1 MTSKAKIIN
10 QVIGGIAFILMT
22 ASLYMVFIYAPMER
36 VMQEVQKIF
45 YFHVGVAW
53 NGALAF
59 LVVFI
64 VSIMYLKTKDP
75 KWDRYGRASA
85 EIGLLFTTLVL
96 LTGPIWGKSAWNS
109 WWTWEPRLTS
119 TLVIWFIFI
128 AYFLVREAVGEYQ
141 RKASLSAVFGI
152 IGFLNVPIVYYSVHL
167 WRVSHPMIFGST
179 GGGLHPK
186 MLQALIV
193 TVLAFTFIYI
203 YFMQKSIFIESSRQK
218 LESIKSTLRERMD

>member
-1 MTSKAKIIN
+1 MTSRTRSIN
-10 QVIGGIAFILMT
+10 LVIGGIVFILML
-22 ASLYMVFIYAPMER
+22 ASIYMIFIYAPMEK

-64 VSIMYLKTKDP
+64 ASIMYIKTKDP

-85 EIGLLFTTLVL
+85 EIGLLFATLVL
-96 LTGPIWGKSAWNS
+96 ITGPIWGKSAWNI

-119 TLVIWFIFI
+119 TLVIWFIYV
-128 AYFLVREAVGEYQ
+128 AYFLVRGAVAEYH
-141 RKASLSAVFGI
+141 RKATLSAIFGI

-167 WRVSHPMIFGST
+167 WRVSHPMIFGPT
-179 GGGLHPK
+179 GGGLHPQ
-186 MLQALIV
+186 MLQTLIV
-193 TVLAFTFIYI
+193 TVFAFTSLYI
-203 YFMQKSIFIESSRQK
+203 YYMQKSIFIEGSRQK
-218 LESIKSTLRERMD
+218 LESIKNTLRE